1 MTLVIRD
8 PETDRLAREV
18 AALRGIEPSEAVR
31 VALESELR
39 RHGTARSEVA
49 QPSLL
54 AERMGPVWERI
65 EVLGERGRGRPADKA
80 FHDDLS
86 GS

>member
-31 VALESELR
+31 IAPEGELR
-39 RHGTARSEVA
+39 RHGAAGDAASRPA
-49 QPSLL
+49 L

-65 EVLGERGRGRPADKA
+65 EALGDRRRGRLADRA
-80 FHDDLS
+80 FHDELS

>member
-18 AALRGIEPSEAVR
+18 AALRGVDPAEAVR
-31 VALESELR
+31 VALEGELR
-39 RHGTARSEVA
+39 RHDAVRSEA
-49 QPSLL
+49 GRPAL

-65 EVLGERGRGRPADKA
+65 EALGDRRRGRPADKA

-86 GS
+86 GT

>member
-18 AALRGIEPSEAVR
+18 AALRGIEPAEAVR
-31 VALESELR
+31 VALEGELR
-39 RHGTARSEVA
+39 RHGAVRGGAARPA
-49 QPSLL
+49 L
-54 AERMGPVWERI
+54 AERMGPVWARI
-65 EVLGERGRGRPADKA
+65 EALGDRTRGRPADKA

>member
-1 MTLVIRD
+1 MALVIDD

-18 AALRGIEPSEAVR
+18 AALRGIGQAEAVR
-31 VALESELR
+31 VALERELR
-39 RHGTARSEVA
+39 RDERPGLGDLPGRE
-49 QPSLL
+49 LG
-54 AERMGPVWERI
+54 ERMGPIWESV
-65 EVLGERGRGRPADKA
+65 EALGNRSRGRPADKA

>member
-18 AALRGIEPSEAVR
+18 AALRGIEPAEAVR
-31 VALESELR
+31 MALEGELR
-39 RHGTARSEVA
+39 RHGAGDEAPRHA
-49 QPSLL
+49 L

-65 EVLGERGRGRPADKA
+65 EALGDRSRGTPADKA

>member
-31 VALESELR
+31 VALEGELR
-39 RHGTARSEVA
+39 RHGAVGSEASRRV
-49 QPSLL
+49 L
-54 AERMGPVWERI
+54 AERMGPVWNRI
-65 EVLGERGRGRPADKA
+65 EALGDRNRGRPADKA

>member
-18 AALRGIEPSEAVR
+18 AALHGIEPSEAVR
-31 VALESELR
+31 VALEGELR
-39 RHGTARSEVA
+39 RHGAARSEVA
-49 QPSLL
+49 QSSL

-65 EVLGERGRGRPADKA
+65 EALGDRRRGRPADKA